1 MAIQSSFNKFGITF
15 PDAYFRINN
24 VITNK
29 QTIRIDVFVFV
40 NQTVVNDEPLQFLT
54 FDFEF
59 VTDLPGANP
68 LEQAYNLLKTV
79 PTFESA
85 QDV

>member
-15 PDAYFRINN
+15 PEAYFRIAQL
-24 VITNK
+24 VVNK
-29 QTIRIDVFVFV
+29 QNIHIDVFVFV
-40 NQTVVNDEPLQFLT
+40 NQHDINNEPLQVLG